1 MSGFGHDLK
10 RLLVSLLLWP
20 VVPGATQ
27 GYHLAIWPGRW
38 AGAGST
44 HAGTYVFV
52 WSFQTAPGLWGRHLG
67 FLGMTSSLFPIPSSL
82 HS

>member
-1 MSGFGHDLK
+1 M
-10 RLLVSLLLWP
+10 
-20 VVPGATQ
+20 VPGAIQ

-44 HAGTYVFV
+44 RAGTYVFV
-52 WSFQTAPGLWGRHLG
+52 WAFQTAPGLWGRHLG
-67 FLGMTSSLFPIPSSL
+67 FLGMTSSLLPIPSSL